1 LARFLLYII
10 YEFLKNR
17 DMKKVLLLV
26 LFGFS
31 THPFVSAQES
41 GDSVLVFTLQQAIDL
56 ARRQSPDVL
65 YARHNFRSAYWSY
78 CYHKANYLPSL
89 NFSSSPYFNRSISA
103 ITLPDGT
110 AQYVHQNQV
119 RSDASLF
126 ISQNVALTG
135 GNLSVQ
141 TNLQRLDELD
151 NKYYSYKSTPVN
163 ITYQQSLLG
172 YNNLKWDKKIEPLRF
187 ESAKKTYVETLE
199 LVAATAANRFF
210 NLAMAQTNL
219 EIARTNYAN
228 ADTLFVFAQGRY
240 DIGTITENDM
250 LQLEINKLNEE
261 GNRFSAE
268 LALDEY
274 MESLR
279 SYLGIK
285 ESLPIRVVVQNDIPL
300 ETVELENAMQY
311 ALLNSPDILD
321 MQRQKLESES
331 SVASAKAS
339 TGLKADLYM
348 QFGLAQTS
356 VNLETAY
363 KDPSN
368 QQYVQVGI
376 SLPILDWGRGKGQVQ
391 MAKSRRDLVYAQT
404 DQQRNNFEM
413 NVIKL
418 VKQFNLQSS
427 RLNVAVKADYTA
439 ERRNEVARKLYLLG
453 KSTILD
459 LNASITEKDVS
470 KRQYMNTLANYWS
483 LYFTLRSITLF
494 DFEKEIPITED
505 YKLLIK

>member
-1 LARFLLYII
+1 
-10 YEFLKNR
+10 
-17 DMKKVLLLV
+17 MKKVLFV
-26 LFGFS
+26 ILFGFC

-41 GDSVLVFTLQQAIDL
+41 GDSVLVFNLKQVIDL

-65 YARHNFRSAYWSY
+65 YARHSFRSSYWNY
-78 CYHKANYLPSL
+78 CYYKANYLPSL
-89 NFSSSPYFNRSISA
+89 NFSSTPNFNRTISA

-110 AQYVHQNQV
+110 AQYIQQNQFQ
-119 RSDASLF
+119 SNASLY
-126 ISQNVALTG
+126 ISQNIALTG
-135 GNLSVQ
+135 GNLSIQ
-141 TNLQRLDELD
+141 TNLNRLDEL
-151 NKYYSYKSTPVN
+151 NNHYYSYKSTPVN
-163 ITYQQSLLG
+163 VTYQQSLLG
-172 YNNLKWDKKIEPLRF
+172 HNYLKWDKKIEPIKF
-187 ESAKKTYVETLE
+187 EAAKKTYVEELE
-199 LVAATAANRFF
+199 LVAAKAVNRFF
-210 NLAMAQTNL
+210 SLAMAQTNL
-219 EIARTNYAN
+219 EIAQTNYAN

-268 LALDEY
+268 LALDES

-279 SYLGIK
+279 SFLGIK
-285 ESLPIRVVVQNDIPL
+285 ESLPIKVVADNDVPL
-300 ETVELENAMQY
+300 ESVQLGDAMQY
-311 ALLNSPDILD
+311 ALLNSPDILN

-331 SVASAKAS
+331 NVANAKAS

-348 QFGLAQTS
+348 QFGLAQTGAD
-356 VNLETAY
+356 LETAY
-363 KDPSN
+363 RDPSN

-404 DQQRNNFEM
+404 EQQQNDFEM
-413 NVIKL
+413 NIIKL
-418 VKQFNLQSS
+418 VKQFNLQAS

-470 KRQYMNTLANYWS
+470 KRNYMNTLANYWA
-483 LYFTLRSITLF
+483 LYYTLRSITLF